1 MPEVV
6 REESAHSDD
15 FSRRRS
21 AALYLALLSVL
32 VLVIAGLFFGQ
43 YRPTMAET
51 AFLGFGVALLGL
63 LGIVR
68 GGFSVDEVLIAMV
81 ALVITALILGTCV
94 VMWPEDVSTKTQ
106 LTVGDVK
113 QNGDGVMQNGDT
125 ATVIVGDPPA
135 PHRQLRLTLA
145 SDDRGIG
152 TPCAPRSELEFS
164 GSDLERRQ
172 RVKVE
177 DEMEVPLQLA
187 TQGPRITFTVTM
199 HSGPGCRMAVQLK
212 LAVYR

>member
-1 MPEVV
+1 MGDNCNVPEVV

-32 VLVIAGLFFGQ
+32 VLVIAGLLFGQ

-152 TPCAPRSELEFS
+152 TPARRAASWNSPAATWNGAKESKWRARWRCRCSSPRKAPESRSRSQCTRGQGAGWPFS
-164 GSDLERRQ
+164 
-172 RVKVE
+172 
-177 DEMEVPLQLA
+177 
-187 TQGPRITFTVTM
+187 
-199 HSGPGCRMAVQLK
+199 
-212 LAVYR
+212 